1 MIKNIIKRIIIFFIP
16 FLIINNIYA
25 DEGLV
30 LSYKYKTNDAEY
42 VVTIKYSH
50 LGYVE
55 EQNVTKMDSNGAS
68 KPIPVTPLKNI
79 LNKGEHIYINYG
91 ISDCSI
97 SFDNYMYDMGYDA
110 FMKDLKDNPGKY
122 KPILRF
128 DKSGNAI
135 IIGSYF
141 DSESFVE
148 TEQMSHNLND
158 NPDIIEKFL
167 NGELTPIQGALLEK
181 INFNEQLN
189 VDKDRDSSYI
199 NSNSN
204 SIDSGNKG
212 NASYTKGT
220 CEKYS
225 MRLRNLKE
233 SIVGKNNRAGAC
245 SADSLKKIQT
255 IGSLYDLKYNFDSSI
270 LEPKCKE
277 FIYSGSGYINMI
289 NEAQVFYEGLKDEE
303 RNNMLCLLMESEY
316 LDGLSVLTSYRPVVN
331 IDESGCEL
339 INEKTL
345 NFIMEL
351 FDAVK
356 IAATGV
362 CLLLC
367 GLDIYKMTITK
378 ESDITKFRKV
388 LIKRVVALVC
398 LFLVPII
405 VNIVTDLI
413 NNKYIKSKC
422 PDLLTKR

>member
-25 DEGLV
+25 DEGLS
-30 LSYKYKTNDAEY
+30 LNYNYKTNDAEY
-42 VVTIKYSH
+42 IVTIKYSH
-50 LGYVE
+50 LGYIE
-55 EQNVTKMDSNGAS
+55 EQTVTKMDSNGTS
-68 KPIPVTPLKNI
+68 KPVPVTPLKNI
-79 LNKGEHIYINYG
+79 LNKGELIYINYG

-148 TEQMSHNLND
+148 AEQMSHNLND

-167 NGELTPIQGALLEK
+167 NGELTPVQGALLEK

-189 VDKDRDSSYI
+189 IDKDRDSSYI

-204 SIDSGNKG
+204 SIDSGSTG

-233 SIVGKNNRAGAC
+233 SIVGKNNRLGAC
-245 SADSLKKIQT
+245 SEKSLKVIQN
-255 IGSLYDLKYNFDSSI
+255 ISSLYDLKYNFDSSI

-277 FIYSGSGYINMI
+277 FIYNGSGYINMI
-289 NEAQVFYEGLKDEE
+289 KESQIFYEGLKDKEKY
-303 RNNMLCLLMESEY
+303 NMSCLLMESEY
-316 LDGLSVLTSYRPVVN
+316 LEGLSILTSYRPVIN
-331 IDESGCEL
+331 IDESECKL
-339 INEKTL
+339 INEKTID
-345 NFIMEL
+345 FIMEL
-351 FDAVK
+351 FDAIK
-356 IAATGV
+356 IVATGV